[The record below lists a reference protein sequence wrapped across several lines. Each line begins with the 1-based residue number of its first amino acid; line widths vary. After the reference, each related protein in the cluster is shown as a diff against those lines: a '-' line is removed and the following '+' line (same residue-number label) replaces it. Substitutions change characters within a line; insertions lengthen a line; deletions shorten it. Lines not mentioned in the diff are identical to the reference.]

1 MDELVKGIPPLDLVP
16 LDEKTA
22 LIAQQILDEQ
32 DIDKVKDLTAL
43 FNLNAQKRNVMR
55 VIKMN
60 GLLDKVTDQVIE
72 RFEKYPANFSN
83 DDLIKYMQVTENAI
97 DRANKNLNLVEETP
111 AIQLM
116 QNNQVNINIDNG
128 LDRDSREKV
137 LDAVKAILANAV
149 KPEPEVVDVIEIK
162 EDKGEDNDT

>member
-1 MDELVKGIPPLDLVP
+1 MDELVKGVPPLDLVP

-137 LDAVKAILANAV
+137 LDAVKAILANAA

>member
-1 MDELVKGIPPLDLVP
+1 MDELVKGAPPLDLVP

-22 LIAQQILDEQ
+22 EIAQQILDEQ
-32 DIDKVKDLTAL
+32 DLDRVKDLTTL
-43 FNLNAQKRNVMR
+43 FNLNSQKRNVMR
-55 VIKMN
+55 IIKMN

-137 LDAVKAILANAV
+137 LDAVKAILSRATA
-149 KPEPEVVDVIEIK
+149 PQQETPDTIEI
-162 EDKGEDNDT
+162 EENKGENNDT

>member
-1 MDELVKGIPPLDLVP
+1 
-16 LDEKTA
+16 
-22 LIAQQILDEQ
+22 
-32 DIDKVKDLTAL
+32 
-43 FNLNAQKRNVMR
+43 
-55 VIKMN
+55 
-60 GLLDKVTDQVIE
+60 
-72 RFEKYPANFSN
+72 
-83 DDLIKYMQVTENAI
+83 MQVTENAI

-137 LDAVKAILANAV
+137 LDAVKAILANAT
-149 KPEPEVVDVIEIK
+149 KPEPKVVDVIEIK